1 MNIENPIVKS
11 GDELHINIENLYKPE
26 KSSNPVY
33 IFKQYD
39 FDIDKEGNFL
49 IKYTNE
55 DFKVGHINEQDVFVL
70 EPPLVMRGPFI
81 IVNPGERGDERHNF
95 FKYPV
100 EIKPGN
106 IVKTPKTNTGVFKTP
121 GLPTTK
127 KSANLTPMFTDTDVL
142 YTMDQTK
149 SYIQHADNIDVET
162 KTPAHLNKLN
172 NLGLYVIYQMNTQNM
187 YTQYEFVK
195 AVFTDPK
202 KKTEGYFV
210 FKKSEPIRK
219 RQLKEL
225 PELVEELEY
234 VPEENP
240 KSAFGKKYRE
250 AKARFEKDHTFLQGD
265 KYKKVINELKRKTR
279 KSKSKSKSKTQS
291 TSKSRPSSK
300 EPQP

>member
-1 MNIENPIVKS
+1 
-11 GDELHINIENLYKPE
+11 
-26 KSSNPVY
+26 
-33 IFKQYD
+33 
-39 FDIDKEGNFL
+39 
-49 IKYTNE
+49 
-55 DFKVGHINEQDVFVL
+55 
-70 EPPLVMRGPFI
+70 MRGPFI
-81 IVNPGERGDERHNF
+81 IVEPGERGDVRRNF

-106 IVKTPKTNTGVFKTP
+106 IVKVPKTNTGVFKTP

-127 KSANLTPMFTDTDVL
+127 KSTNLTPIFTDTDVL

-149 SYIQHADNIDVET
+149 GYIQYASNIDVET
-162 KTPAHLNKLN
+162 KTRGHLNRLK

-210 FKKSEPIRK
+210 FKKSEPIRE

-234 VPEENP
+234 IPEENP

-250 AKARFEKDHTFLQGD
+250 AKARFEKDNTFLQGD
-265 KYKKVINELKRKTR
+265 KYEKVINELKRKTR
-279 KSKSKSKSKTQS
+279 KSKSKSKTRS
-291 TSKSRPSSK
+291 TSKSPSTSK
-300 EPQP
+300 SSSTSKTRSK